1 MLRQGL
7 QLPEMI
13 AVKRELV
20 RVVTGVW
27 VGEHWN
33 RSMEEFNTNCQN
45 QSKSLSDMGSIF
57 TRFDVIMITGKRGP
71 MKLWCVGVGRGCS
84 IRSTWDVNTS
94 FATEEITNILWQG
107 AWRVLQRRLNFWY

>member
-20 RVVTGVW
+20 RVVTGVGVRVR
-27 VGEHWN
+27 VGEGGVEYWN

-45 QSKSLSDMGSIF
+45 QSKILSDMVRRYNDYREEGAHE
-57 TRFDVIMITGKRGP
+57 VMV
-71 MKLWCVGVGRGCS
+71 CGCG
-84 IRSTWDVNTS
+84 TWV
-94 FATEEITNILWQG
+94 
-107 AWRVLQRRLNFWY
+107 